1 MDHLTMVD
9 GDNVNNV
16 LIVPEYNQGPDDAAT
31 RQRIRSGGDLL
42 PEEREKIQKMLLSL
56 DADRHSTSAPADL
69 TPGVCAG

>member
-1 MDHLTMVD
+1 MDHLTMMD

-16 LIVPEYNQGPDDAAT
+16 LIVPEHNQSPDDAAI
-31 RQRIRSGGDLL
+31 RQRIRGGGDLL
-42 PEEREKIQKMLLSL
+42 PEEREKIQKILLSL